1 MSEVGILLVSHSH
14 KLASG
19 LVELIL
25 QVASE
30 IPLTYVGGTADG
42 EIGTSFE
49 SVLEAVEA
57 NPAQK
62 LLAFY
67 DLGSARM
74 NIELV
79 AEMTDKEVHIQ
90 SVPVVEGTYTAAAL
104 LQAGASQE
112 EIQAQLAELRIR
124 K

>member
-1 MSEVGILLVSHSH
+1 MQTIGIILVSHS
-14 KLASG
+14 KSLAQG
-19 LVELIL
+19 IADLISE
-25 QVASE
+25 VAKN
-30 IPLTYVGGTADG
+30 IPFTYVGGTQEG

-49 SVLEAVEA
+49 QVQQIVEQNTA
-57 NPAQK
+57 HE

-79 AEMTDKEVHIQ
+79 ADLTDKHIIIQ
-90 SVPVVEGTYTAAAL
+90 NVPVVEGTYTAAAL
-104 LQAGASQE
+104 LQAGANKE
-112 EIQAQLAELRIR
+112 TILNQLSELTII